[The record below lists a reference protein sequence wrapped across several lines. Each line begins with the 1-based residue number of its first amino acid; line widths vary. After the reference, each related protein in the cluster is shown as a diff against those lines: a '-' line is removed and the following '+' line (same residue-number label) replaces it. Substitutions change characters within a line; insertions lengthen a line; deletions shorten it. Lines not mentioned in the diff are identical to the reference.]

1 MRGMLKCIS
10 PVLDAYFLSVEIYVC
25 VLNLRAA
32 IYMVFIDD
40 LNKAT
45 LTVDCLCLC
54 VYYRNGD
61 C

>member
-1 MRGMLKCIS
+1 MHLTI
-10 PVLDAYFLSVEIYVC
+10 LDAYFLPVELYVC
-25 VLNLRAA
+25 VLNLRTA
-32 IYMVFIDD
+32 IYVVFIDD

-45 LTVDCLCLC
+45 LTVDCFLCLC